1 MVEGAETIAYSIDRY
16 AIIEELHLRS
26 SSLISTKLQDRL
38 TVLYAHILRY
48 LIKAKQYFETN
59 TGVRMIKASMGSK
72 AEFDA
77 LSSLIASAQKDVNDY
92 VTLVDAERS
101 KDLALGMEKLALDQQ
116 SSFGKLEELL
126 QDIDGPVQRIDDRLQ
141 SFEDHLESAKRT
153 AILTWM
159 SPEPYI
165 AHHGQIM
172 KDVLHGTGRWL
183 MEEPLYRN
191 WKRDSVSSLFWL
203 HGTSGS
209 GKTKLV
215 SLVIEECLDQHHR
228 GLGMPPVFFY
238 CSRDSQ
244 EPRRSEPQAI
254 LASLARQ
261 LSSLVPGDPLL
272 PPSTQLYEKREKSGF
287 ASGSLSVEES
297 TELIIDLT
305 GYYPVT
311 TIILDAL
318 DECKVES
325 RHLLLDS
332 LQDILNQSTGLV
344 KIFASSRDDGDLVCE
359 LSAYPSLGISSD
371 KNCGDIA
378 VFVRT
383 ETQRLV
389 TRRRLLP
396 YSGRKDEIQSLIVD
410 RLIEGAGGM
419 YVTNQS
425 RRQGF
430 LSLKSWKIQV

>member
-1 MVEGAETIAYSIDRY
+1 M
-16 AIIEELHLRS
+16 
-26 SSLISTKLQDRL
+26 
-38 TVLYAHILRY
+38 
-48 LIKAKQYFETN
+48 
-59 TGVRMIKASMGSK
+59 
-72 AEFDA
+72 
-77 LSSLIASAQKDVNDY
+77 
-92 VTLVDAERS
+92 
-101 KDLALGMEKLALDQQ
+101 
-116 SSFGKLEELL
+116 
-126 QDIDGPVQRIDDRLQ
+126 
-141 SFEDHLESAKRT
+141 
-153 AILTWM
+153 
-159 SPEPYI
+159 
-165 AHHGQIM
+165 
-172 KDVLHGTGRWL
+172 
-183 MEEPLYRN
+183 
-191 WKRDSVSSLFWL
+191 
-203 HGTSGS
+203 
-209 GKTKLV
+209 
-215 SLVIEECLDQHHR
+215 
-228 GLGMPPVFFY
+228 
-238 CSRDSQ
+238 
-244 EPRRSEPQAI
+244 
-254 LASLARQ
+254 
-261 LSSLVPGDPLL
+261 PGDPLL